1 MPNPSNPVTSSVANR
16 EQALIDALRAIVV
29 ETMAYPAVKPQ
40 SADSYLPEDM
50 ILAGIRALG
59 ACGVA
64 VVCGDQVIGG

>member
-1 MPNPSNPVTSSVANR
+1 MKTPISPVTSNITAR
-16 EQALIDALRAIVV
+16 EQALVDALRAIVV
-29 ETMAYPAVKPQ
+29 ETMAYPVTPPQ

-64 VVCGDQVIGG
+64 LVCGDQVVEG